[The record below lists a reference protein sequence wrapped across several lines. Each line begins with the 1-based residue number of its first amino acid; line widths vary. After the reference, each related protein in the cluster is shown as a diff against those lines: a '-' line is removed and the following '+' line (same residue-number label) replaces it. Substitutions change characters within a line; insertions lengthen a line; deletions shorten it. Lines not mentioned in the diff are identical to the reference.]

1 MTTAQLRIAFLV
13 YELGL
18 GGSTTF
24 LLNLCTELRKRQVEH
39 LVCGLNSHHLL
50 KDDFDAAGVNT
61 WCPSTNPVRFEAGI
75 PVVLA
80 KLREF
85 NPTHILGCLGPQSLE
100 IPRYAPSGI
109 ARFGVAQTDDSPTYA
124 VLVSYA
130 DFLDATVGVSQHA
143 CGVLQRAPRLAT
155 KPVFYQPHGVPQVA
169 FSRVEPNNANA
180 PIRIIYVGRL
190 IREQKRV
197 HLFPQI
203 LERLL
208 ASGRPFTW
216 MIVGAGPELKR
227 LRQSMVSRSA
237 EQKVVFTGHVS
248 YRRVPELLANSDVF
262 LLTSDYEGLPL
273 SLLEALSLGVVP
285 VVSDLDSGVR
295 EALEPGTGILIRPDD
310 LDGYASAILQ
320 LDLDRSLLTKM
331 SLAAQ
336 ALSREKFSCSAMAD
350 RWIRMFSELPGK
362 TGAWDL
368 SQKIKQATGMR
379 LLGFRFL
386 PLFRPVGDC
395 VDFIRGWR
403 FQ

>member
-24 LLNLCTELRKRQVEH
+24 LLNLCSELRKCQIDH

-50 KDDFDAAGVNT
+50 RSDFDAAGVNT
-61 WCPSTNPVRFEAGI
+61 WCPSTNPVTFEAGI
-75 PVVLA
+75 PSVLA

-100 IPRYAPSGI
+100 ILRYVPSGI

-143 CGVLQRAPRLAT
+143 CSVLQRAPHLAT
-155 KPVFYQPHGVPQVA
+155 KPVFYQPHGVPQPVV
-169 FSRVEPNNANA
+169 SRMVHDNADV

-197 HLFPQI
+197 HLFPHI
-203 LERLL
+203 LERLIT
-208 ASGRPFTW
+208 SGRPFTW
-216 MIVGAGPELKR
+216 TIVGDGPELKR
-227 LRQSMVSRSA
+227 LRQSMVSRAA
-237 EQKVVFTGHVS
+237 EQKVIFTGHVP
-248 YRRVPELLANSDVF
+248 YRRVPELLADSDVF
-262 LLTSDYEGLPL
+262 LLISDYEGLPL
-273 SLLEALSLGVVP
+273 SLLEALSLGVAP

-295 EALEPGTGILIRPDD
+295 EAIEPGTGILVRPDD

-320 LDLDRSLLTKM
+320 LDSDRLLLTKM

-336 ALSREKFSCSAMAD
+336 TLAREKFSCSAMAD
-350 RWIRMFSELPGK
+350 RWIRMFSEFPGRPA
-362 TGAWDL
+362 AWDPAP
-368 SQKIKQATGMR
+368 KIKRATGMR
-379 LLGFRFL
+379 FLGFRFL
-386 PLFRPVGDC
+386 PMFRPVGDC
-395 VDFIRGWR
+395 VDFLRGWR
-403 FQ
+403 F

>member
-24 LLNLCTELRKRQVEH
+24 LLNLCTELRKRQIEH

-50 KDDFDAAGVNT
+50 KDDFDAAGVNN
-61 WCPSTNPVRFEAGI
+61 WCPTADPVTFEAGVPI
-75 PVVLA
+75 VLA

-100 IPRYAPSGI
+100 ILRYVPSGI

-143 CGVLQRAPRLAT
+143 RSVLQRAPRLAT
-155 KPVFYQPHGVPQVA
+155 KPVFYQPHGVPQPAV
-169 FSRVEPNNANA
+169 SRVADNDANV

-216 MIVGAGPELKR
+216 TIVGDGPELKR

-237 EQKVVFTGHVS
+237 HQNVVFTGHVS
-248 YRRVPELLANSDVF
+248 YSRVPELLADSDVS
-262 LLTSDYEGLPL
+262 LLISDYEGLPL
-273 SLLEALSLGVVP
+273 SLLEALSRGVVP

-295 EALEPGTGILIRPDD
+295 EAIEPGTGILVRPDD
-310 LDGYASAILQ
+310 LGGYASAILE
-320 LDLDRSLLTKM
+320 LDSDRSLLTKM

-336 ALSREKFSCSAMAD
+336 SLSREKFSCSAMAD
-350 RWIRMFSELPGK
+350 RWIRMFSQLPGK
-362 TGAWDL
+362 TAAWDL
-368 SQKIKQATGMR
+368 APKIKHATGMR
-379 LLGFRFL
+379 FLGFRFL
-386 PLFRPVGDC
+386 PIFRPIGDC
-395 VDFIRGWR
+395 TDFLRGWR
-403 FQ
+403 F